1 MIRLTG
7 IVLLAIVLGYGNDMN
22 TPSQNNDIVVEL
34 KSDKKEQNSRCD
46 STLVQDKWFY
56 TYSEC
61 DTQTTQLSV
70 LANISKEN
78 VDGSQLSVVSNFANK
93 NLSGFQ
99 LSGGYNHVGDT
110 VKGAQFSGFVNYAR
124 IVDGAQ
130 FASYINVADVVDGW
144 QFGDLNIA
152 DTVKGGQFGI
162 VNVADH
168 IDGYGI
174 GLFTYADNGLFHVD
188 YSVEESGMNRLTFA
202 TGKTFYTSYSVGYT
216 FDGET
221 NPYLFGFGLG
231 YHKDFSNLYLE
242 TGFTA
247 NLVLDRHTNISDI
260 DDEDE
265 KDLDLS
271 EWRNNT
277 LMQFNVRLGAELFS
291 NVGIFA
297 GATYNGL
304 ETHGNDQLMGPW
316 TDEFTD
322 NHENF
327 HYWPGFEVGIRI
339 GR

>member
-1 MIRLTG
+1 MIRLLF
-7 IVLLAIVLGYGNDMN
+7 IVLLAIVFGYASDTTALSQSNDV
-22 TPSQNNDIVVEL
+22 VVEL
-34 KSDKKEQNSRCD
+34 KSDKKEKCCSCD
-46 STLVQDKWFY
+46 SALVQDRWFY
-56 TYSEC
+56 NYSEC
-61 DTQTTQLSV
+61 DTQTTQLSI
-70 LANISKEN
+70 LANISKEDI
-78 VDGSQLSVVSNFANK
+78 DGSQVSLVSNFANK

-110 VKGAQFSGFVNYAR
+110 IKGAQFSGFVNYAR

-130 FASYINVADVVDGW
+130 FASYVNVADVVNGW
-144 QFGDLNIA
+144 QIGDLNIA
-152 DTVKGGQFGI
+152 DTVKGGQIGF

-174 GLFTYADNGLFHVD
+174 GFFTYADNGLFHVD

-202 TGKTFYTSYSVGYT
+202 TGKTIYTSYSVGYT
-216 FDGET
+216 FDGKT
-221 NPYLFGFGLG
+221 NPYLFGFGFG
-231 YHKDFSNLYLE
+231 YHKDFSSLYLE

-247 NLVLDRHTNISDI
+247 NLVLDRHTKLSDL

-265 KDLDLS
+265 KDLELN

-277 LMQFNVRLGAELFS
+277 LMQLNVRLGTELFS

-316 TDEFTD
+316 TDDLTGT
-322 NHENF
+322 HENF